1 MKPPRS
7 VWVVVNHMYRVMS
20 ASTTKARA
28 DGRAYGTWSVVRYDL
43 HRPKKRKA
51 RKGGRGR

>member
-7 VWVVVNHMYRVMS
+7 VWVLFE
-20 ASTTKARA
+20 
-28 DGRAYGTWSVVRYDL
+28 DGWPIATRLNDKDGDLWVRYDL

-51 RKGGRGR
+51 RKGERSKR